1 MVLVACLQRIVV
13 VPDWGS
19 RPVTQV
25 ARISMKLNHFFV
37 KLQQKFMLE
46 WLDLDA
52 PSLFIP
58 GIGAM
63 NVGKFNVLFVV
74 LTIAKVKLD
83 PDN

>member
-19 RPVTQV
+19 LGQN
-25 ARISMKLNHFFV
+25 IDIFV